1 MQIVIPLIVITSAI
15 LPLRISSK
23 RLKNVRNTEKLYPTF
38 HQRIKMVKVMVFI
51 VYVPR
56 EFAAIKHIDWILK
69 LSRLRLNDEWGAILF
84 LKYI

>member
-23 RLKNVRNTEKLYPTF
+23 RLKNVRNTEKPYPTF

-56 EFAAIKHIDWILK
+56 EFASIKHIDWILK

>member
-1 MQIVIPLIVITSAI
+1 MDINVYLCLSKNETPLPRSAT
-15 LPLRISSK
+15 K
-23 RLKNVRNTEKLYPTF
+23 
-38 HQRIKMVKVMVFI
+38 IKMVKVMVFI